1 MFVLCP
7 HCQFLVGTDPR
18 TGAPP
23 PQCPKCGG
31 AVQASSPADTPPES
45 GSDAVP
51 AAAEPVAP
59 AAKPRKPRTRR
70 NGAAARAAEAAAGT
84 AQPPA
89 GVADAAD
96 AGVVQVEAVGSAP
109 AQDEAVARTAI
120 PEAAPA
126 PAAMPPV
133 ADAAPAVE
141 PAMPAEPGA
150 VPAAVAAP
158 DESIAP
164 TPPQATPAPSFL
176 HRTDRAATPARRW
189 PELAAVAA
197 LALLLGLQLLLAQR
211 DTLAAHARWRPLVAA
226 LCQALRCTLPPWR
239 EPAAFTMLHREVR
252 PHPRHPGTLLVN
264 ASFRNDA
271 RWPQPWPQLLLTLS
285 DLDGRTVGARA
296 FSAPEYLGAPP
307 AQREIAPG
315 QSAAV
320 TLVVVEPAPDV
331 VAFSFDFR

>member
-31 AVQASSPADTPPES
+31 PVQAPLPETPAPAAAMPLDPFATATLPSVAPPPADTPPES
-45 GSDAVP
+45 DSDAVP
-51 AAAEPVAP
+51 AAVEPVAP

-70 NGAAARAAEAAAGT
+70 NGAAARAAEQAAGT
-84 AQPPA
+84 AQPSA
-89 GVADAAD
+89 SVAEAAD
-96 AGVVQVEAVGSAP
+96 AGVVQAEAVGSAP
-109 AQDEAVARTAI
+109 VQDEAVAHTTI

-126 PAAMPPV
+126 PAAMPA
-133 ADAAPAVE
+133 ADAA
-141 PAMPAEPGA
+141 
-150 VPAAVAAP
+150 
-158 DESIAP
+158 
-164 TPPQATPAPSFL
+164 PAPSFL
-176 HRTDRAATPARRW
+176 HRTDRAATPVRRW
-189 PELAAVAA
+189 PELAALVA
-197 LALLLGLQLLLAQR
+197 LALLLALQLLLAQR
-211 DTLAAHARWRPLVAA
+211 DALAAHARWRPLVAA

-285 DLDGRTVGARA
+285 DLDGRAVGARA
-296 FSAPEYLGAPP
+296 FTAPEYLGAPP